1 VPPTVRRYPITF
13 PSHIGPTDSFEVT
26 FDEPLRVE
34 VKDGHTTRAGESR
47 IYYNFYHPQNAK
59 LLQEMI
65 RDKKLLDTFPFN
77 EIMSRHGTIE
87 ALYSDLT
94 IWKDHKGDC
103 TLSFLMKFTP
113 GKPHFELPLS
123 NFDLAATKMPKND
136 RTIQLS
142 VVQDSS
148 PLKRT
153 LSHHAFRGI
162 PSTPIQFLP
171 IDVC

>member
-13 PSHIGPTDSFEVT
+13 LSHEGPTDSFEVT
-26 FDEPLRVE
+26 FDKPLRVE
-34 VKDGHTTRAGESR
+34 VKDSHTTRAGEACINYS
-47 IYYNFYHPQNAK
+47 FHQSQNAK

-65 RDKKLLDTFPFN
+65 RDKTLLDTFPFN
-77 EIMSRHGTIE
+77 EIRSGHGTKE
-87 ALYSDLT
+87 ALYADLK
-94 IWKDHKGDC
+94 IWKDHKGDY
-103 TLSFLMKFTP
+103 TLSFLGNLTP
-113 GKPHFELPLS
+113 GKPYFELPLS
-123 NFDLAATKMPKND
+123 NFDLAATKMPKNNWA
-136 RTIQLS
+136 IQSS

-153 LSHHAFRGI
+153 LPHHAFRGI